1 MKSQVRERAAE
12 RPFRFAHSPARAAA
26 GVAAAVAV
34 ASFAA
39 LVFGPLADER
49 ALALAGTHDGGR
61 AGRAEPSGLVA
72 RAVRAAPS
80 ASAAAPLERVARA
93 PRGKF
98 EATLVVAMPQP

>member
-12 RPFRFAHSPARAAA
+12 RPFRFARSPARAAT

-49 ALALAGTHDGGR
+49 ALALAGAR
-61 AGRAEPSGLVA
+61 ESGSSGHA
-72 RAVRAAPS
+72 AAAARAAPS
-80 ASAAAPLERVARA
+80 ASVAAPLERVARA
-93 PRGKF
+93 ASWKF
-98 EATLVVAMPQP
+98 EAALLVAMPQP